1 MTHKTEVI
9 SAASPLLCN
18 LCCYTT

>member
-9 SAASPLLCN
+9 SATSPLLC
-18 LCCYTT
+18 CHFT